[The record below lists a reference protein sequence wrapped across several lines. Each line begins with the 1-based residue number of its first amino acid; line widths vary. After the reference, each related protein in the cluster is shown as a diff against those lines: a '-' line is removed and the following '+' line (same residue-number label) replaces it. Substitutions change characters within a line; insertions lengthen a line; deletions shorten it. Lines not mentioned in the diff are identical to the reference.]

1 MRCAD
6 TGKVRQGGLNYI
18 GIGGPRRHAILDI
31 LSEIG
36 VLAVAIGVSVIFASS
51 QGNPGVHA
59 FG

>member
-18 GIGGPRRHAILDI
+18 GIRGPRRHAILDI

-36 VLAVAIGVSVIFASS
+36 VLAVAIGVSVIFAS
-51 QGNPGVHA
+51 G
-59 FG
+59 